1 MGREI
6 EPEPGDYPDPVVGY
20 ACDPVQRICTLLTM
34 IALFN
39 VGTFVMMTA
48 SMALYFKGCK

>member
-20 ACDPVQRICTLLTM
+20 TCDPVARVCNILTV
-34 IALFN
+34 IALIN
-39 VGTFVMMTA
+39 VGTFMLMTV
-48 SMALYFKGCK
+48 SMAMYFKGCK